1 MLWELEGLTESDSEE
16 HYEGRSRYLLF
27 TTESGIFPFVKYEE
41 QLAEL
46 NDYCVYLL
54 TCLENKLQ
62 EFEPAHFQQDDW
74 DAPISW
80 AQRKHLS
87 WRFLYEDI
95 NKCTMLLLLL
105 AFFES
110 TLSEIAHW
118 FSEITR
124 QTARL
129 KKIRNPKVSDYLT
142 EIGACCGTHVN
153 QALTKE
159 LAYYDEIRKIRNDF
173 VHHEWDQLTDRY
185 EKFRLADVIH
195 MISQVLSQIEHSAL
209 SSQLLE

>member
-1 MLWELEGLTESDSEE
+1 MLGELEGLTESDSEE
-16 HYEGRSRYLLF
+16 HDKGTSSYLLYK
-27 TTESGIFPFVKYEE
+27 TESGIFPFVKYEE
-41 QLAEL
+41 QLAEM

-62 EFEPAHFQQDDW
+62 EFEPVCFDQDDG
-74 DAPISW
+74 DGPISW

-118 FSEITR
+118 FSEITH

-142 EIGACCGTHVN
+142 EIGACCEVNLN
-153 QALTKE
+153 QALTEE
-159 LAYYDEIRKIRNDF
+159 LSFYDEIRKIRNDF

-185 EKFRLADVIH
+185 EKFHLADVIH
-195 MISQVLSQIEHSAL
+195 MISQVLWQIEQSAL